1 MNNDSMP
8 PDGQNETNRP
18 YNRGMYTGNN
28 DDPYDF
34 SPTQGGS
41 VGAFARERGYKVKFE
56 HMATRHSVEFPCI
69 VETLSDTH
77 DAELSEQ
84 VFMGKMDPLVQQ
96 TSTGRKIS
104 FTFKILNASVDEAR
118 YNAVSINML
127 LQMMYPRLQS
137 NGNIEAGSFIRIHGV
152 PYLKEEA
159 TKNYQTCL
167 ISNISYEL
175 NTEEGF
181 ITPKAGELHP
191 ISISINIEG
200 QAIIPP
206 IRTPLPPEGT
216 EDVESWAA
224 GQMEGWLAG
233 GEFNS
238 PYPASYP
245 SYIHEVDPDSDRFL
259 ESRATGDEP
268 DRSQES
274 DPATREQANT
284 ETISEED

>member
-1 MNNDSMP
+1 
-8 PDGQNETNRP
+8 
-18 YNRGMYTGNN
+18 
-28 DDPYDF
+28 
-34 SPTQGGS
+34 
-41 VGAFARERGYKVKFE
+41 
-56 HMATRHSVEFPCI
+56 
-69 VETLSDTH
+69 
-77 DAELSEQ
+77 
-84 VFMGKMDPLVQQ
+84 MDPLVQQ

-104 FTFKILNASVDEAR
+104 FTFKILNASVNEAR

-137 NGNIEAGSFIRIHGV
+137 NGNIEAGSFFRIHGV

-167 ISNISYEL
+167 ISNISYDL
-175 NTEEGF
+175 NVDEGF
-181 ITPKAGELHP
+181 ITPQAYELYP
-191 ISISINIEG
+191 KSISINIEG

-206 IRTPLPPEGT
+206 NRTPSPPEELPEGI
-216 EDVESWAA
+216 EDGESWAA

-238 PYPASYP
+238 PYPATYP
-245 SYIHEVDPDSDRFL
+245 SYIHEADPESDRFL

-274 DPATREQANT
+274 DPATREQADT